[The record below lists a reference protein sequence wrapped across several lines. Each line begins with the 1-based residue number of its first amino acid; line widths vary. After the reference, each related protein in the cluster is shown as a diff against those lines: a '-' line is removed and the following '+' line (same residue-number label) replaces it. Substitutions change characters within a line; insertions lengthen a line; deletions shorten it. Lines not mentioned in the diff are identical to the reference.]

1 MNQRRTLNQRTGT
14 RHRRYV
20 RPAED
25 ALGDVLN
32 ELELLFTDLDGL
44 AVKLIDLAERASATG
59 EALDREDLAALRP
72 VIFDILNSRKGL
84 IAGCGVILAPGLL
97 RDAPHW
103 LEWWWT
109 TLAGTPEALRINLD
123 PTAPDFFDYT
133 TADWYATPARTLGRH
148 VSGPYVD
155 YACTNAYSITLSTPV
170 RREDQLLGMSA
181 ADVLI
186 SSLEQRVL
194 PVLTAI
200 PHPVV
205 LASRDGRVIASNSPR
220 WAPGLSI
227 SFDDQPPP
235 APRASATGNGAGVA
249 GRDSS
254 LRSWVLVDVDATAD

>member
-1 MNQRRTLNQRTGT
+1 MNDRRAASVHSLPRN
-14 RHRRYV
+14 V
-20 RPAED
+20 RPADE

-32 ELELLFTDLDGL
+32 ELEELFIDLDAL
-44 AVKLIDLAERASATG
+44 ADKLIDLAERATTSG
-59 EALDREDLAALRP
+59 DALDREDLATLRP
-72 VIFDILNSRKGL
+72 VIFNILNTRKGL
-84 IAGCGVILAPGLL
+84 VAGSGVIMAPGLL
-97 RDAPHW
+97 RDAPRW

-109 TLAGTPEALRINLD
+109 THAGTPEALRINLD

-133 TADWYATPARTLGRH
+133 TADWYATPARTLGRR

-170 RREDQLLGMSA
+170 RCGDQLLGMSA

-205 LASRDGRVIASNSPR
+205 LASAEGRVIASNSPR

-227 SFDDQPPP
+227 AFDDQPSSTPDFSP
-235 APRASATGNGAGVA
+235 TDNGA
-249 GRDSS
+249 RDSS
-254 LRSWVLVDVDATAD
+254 LRSWVLVDVDAPAD